1 MAKMDDPKKKT
12 EINLLDLRPKRTVK
26 WKPGKKVTIIVP
38 KARNIIGKHF
48 CDALGIKP
56 TYNIH
61 LDEYGSAVWELCDGE
76 RTIKVIAQELKTKFG
91 KKVEPLYGRLA
102 EFIRVL
108 KNEGLIK
115 FV

>member
-1 MAKMDDPKKKT
+1 MPKMDDPKKKGD
-12 EINLLDLRPKRTVK
+12 INLLDLKPKRTVK
-26 WKPGKKVTIIVP
+26 WKRGEKVTIIVP

-61 LDEYGSAVWELCDGE
+61 LDEFGSAVWNLCDGK
-76 RTIKVIAQELKTKFG
+76 RTIKEIADELKLKFG
-91 KKVEPLYGRLA
+91 KTVEPLYGRLA
-102 EFIRVL
+102 EFIRIL

-115 FV
+115 FI